1 MKIGFL
7 HQNTEKRRD
16 LILNGRVSASLF
28 LLSVPTLMMGLVQ
41 SMMPLMDGLFMN
53 NFAGTV
59 AASSVTYCFPIIN
72 MMSALAQG
80 ISVAGTAMIGQSNGR
95 GEFKEAR
102 HLSTQIIAFALVS
115 GCIVAPLLALI
126 AFPVSWNV
134 DSRISQDVFTYLA
147 LNALVLPFLFLEN
160 TYNAIK
166 NASGKPEAPFIRMVI
181 MLILKIMFNALFIAV
196 LKLGITG
203 SVMSSLI
210 SNILISIWMYYE
222 LFVKP
227 GDDRLELKGFRFDFR
242 AIREI
247 VRMGIPSMLNSI
259 MLSLGFYLINNEIQK
274 YGPIVLNGQ
283 GIASNITSIAF
294 ILPSSFGA
302 SVTTI
307 VSMNIGAG
315 KGLKARKGC
324 IVGCLISAVTA
335 AALIAIIV
343 PLSSYITVLFT
354 RDPAVLEV
362 ANHALH
368 IYTYSVI
375 GFGVCMVSQGAFIGL
390 GRMRIPL
397 VMGILRIWLLRYIF
411 ILATESFLGYSSVF
425 WGNLFSNY
433 AAALIT
439 AILVFNI
446 KWVSVIPKYA
456 GAKSISDESVL
467 SE

>member
-1 MKIGFL
+1 MKLNFL

-16 LILNGRVSASLF
+16 LILNGRVSASLL
-28 LLSVPTLMMGLVQ
+28 LLSIPTLMMGLVQ
-41 SMMPLMDGLFMN
+41 SLMPLMDGLFMN

-80 ISVAGTAMIGQSNGR
+80 ISVAGTAMIGQANGR

-102 HLSTQIIAFALVS
+102 HLSTQIITFALVS
-115 GCIVAPLLALI
+115 GCIIAPLLVLV

-134 DSRISQDVFTYLA
+134 DPRISHDVFTYLA
-147 LNALVLPFLFLEN
+147 LNSMVLPFLFLEN
-160 TYNAIK
+160 TYNAVK

-181 MLILKIMFNALFIAV
+181 MLLLKVLFNVLFIAV
-196 LKLGITG
+196 LKLGIVG
-203 SVMSSLI
+203 SVMSSLV
-210 SNILISIWMYYE
+210 SNVLISIWMYYE
-222 LFVKP
+222 LFIKQ
-227 GDDRLELKGFRFDFR
+227 GDDRLELKGFRYDFT

-247 VRMGIPSMLNSI
+247 VRMGVPSMLNSI

-274 YGPIVLNGQ
+274 YGPVVLNGQ

-307 VSMNIGAG
+307 VSMNVGAG

-324 IVGCLISAVTA
+324 IAGCLISAVTA
-335 AALIAIIV
+335 AALIALIV
-343 PLSSYITVLFT
+343 PLSSYITILFT
-354 RDPAVLEV
+354 RDKAVLDV

-375 GFGVCMVSQGAFIGL
+375 GFGICMVSQGAFIGL

-411 ILATESFLGYSSVF
+411 ILATENFLSYSSVF

-433 AAALIT
+433 LAALIT
-439 AILVFNI
+439 TILVFNI
-446 KWVSVIPKYA
+446 KWVSVIPKYTNA
-456 GAKSISDESVL
+456 QDLANDPALNE
-467 SE
+467 

>member
-1 MKIGFL
+1 
-7 HQNTEKRRD
+7 
-16 LILNGRVSASLF
+16 
-28 LLSVPTLMMGLVQ
+28 
-41 SMMPLMDGLFMN
+41 
-53 NFAGTV
+53 
-59 AASSVTYCFPIIN
+59 
-72 MMSALAQG
+72 MSALAQG

-166 NASGKPEAPFIRMVI
+166 NAAGKPEAPFIRMVI

-203 SVMSSLI
+203 SVMSSLV
-210 SNILISIWMYYE
+210 SNILISVWMYYE

-227 GDDRLELKGFRFDFR
+227 GDDRLELKGFRFDFK

-274 YGPIVLNGQ
+274 YGPVVLNGQ

-324 IVGCLISAVTA
+324 IVGWRPTSEPVTK
-335 AALIAIIV
+335 
-343 PLSSYITVLFT
+343 
-354 RDPAVLEV
+354 E
-362 ANHALH
+362 
-368 IYTYSVI
+368 
-375 GFGVCMVSQGAFIGL
+375 
-390 GRMRIPL
+390 
-397 VMGILRIWLLRYIF
+397 
-411 ILATESFLGYSSVF
+411 
-425 WGNLFSNY
+425 
-433 AAALIT
+433 
-439 AILVFNI
+439 
-446 KWVSVIPKYA
+446 
-456 GAKSISDESVL
+456 
-467 SE
+467 